1 MSQLDD
7 PLESAVRAFLAAVPQ
22 PDEPNRAAIAAANDL
37 ERTPARVASLWRSN
51 LLSGYALDPGAELGE
66 PIPDTAGAVVALT
79 GIPFHSVCPHHLLP
93 YSGEAH
99 VAYAPAGRIVGFGG
113 IERLVA
119 ALSRR
124 LILQE
129 DLTRSIAEALAEHL
143 AAAGAACA
151 IEATHGCLV
160 LQGREP
166 RSARCHT
173 RFARG
178 TLEGRPEVL
187 PPVRAAP

>member
-1 MSQLDD
+1 MSHADD
-7 PLESAVRAFLAAVPQ
+7 PLESAVRAFLAAAPR
-22 PDEPNRAAIAAANDL
+22 PDEAERTALAAANDL
-37 ERTPARVASLWRSN
+37 ERTPERVAALWRNN
-51 LLSGYALDPGAELGE
+51 LLSGYSLDPRAELGE

-99 VAYAPAGRIVGFGG
+99 VAYAPAGQIVGFGG

-129 DLTRSIAEALAEHL
+129 DLTRAIVDALADHL
-143 AAAGAACA
+143 GAAGAACA
-151 IEATHGCLV
+151 IEATHGCLI

-187 PPVRAAP
+187 PVVRSSP